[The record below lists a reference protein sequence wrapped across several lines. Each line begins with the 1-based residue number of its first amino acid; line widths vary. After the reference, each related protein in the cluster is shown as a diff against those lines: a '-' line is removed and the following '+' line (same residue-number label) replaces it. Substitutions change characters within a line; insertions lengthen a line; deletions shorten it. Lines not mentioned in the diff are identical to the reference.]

1 MSPCLDL
8 VADGANSRPNT
19 PPFDPRR
26 YSRGSALT
34 EARRANLQIQAH
46 AATGSPEVTASSEN
60 SEVAMKHTKVRDEW
74 AGNSLSSPLE
84 STPVLVQ
91 DGLEATAIDITAGHV
106 LLALALAVC
115 LAGPLAWAL
124 VRYWLFAP

>member
-1 MSPCLDL
+1 MTPCLDL
-8 VADGANSRPNT
+8 VADGPKSRPNT

-26 YSRGSALT
+26 YSRGSALR
-34 EARRANLQIQAH
+34 EGPRANIQIQAN
-46 AATGSPEVTASSEN
+46 AAVGSREVTVSNGN
-60 SEVAMKHTKVRDEW
+60 SEVAMKQTKVSDEW

-84 STPVLVQ
+84 STSVLVQ
-91 DGLEATAIDITAGHV
+91 DGLETATIDINAGHV

-115 LAGPLAWAL
+115 LAGPLAWAF